1 MSHRAPVTP
10 QCSAAVCRQAG
21 PAGIATVSCP
31 AGRVSRL
38 HSQLW
43 LFAKAGTQLCSS
55 EPWEIPAG
63 RLGSK
68 VQHWAMEQ
76 CCRPPSQTTSAQSHS
91 VKPRDVPIQVSHLLL
106 GTAFGMSCALP
117 MCLWSCKRKKEN
129 KVGVNPKE
137 IPSCATAGRA
147 KACFNFI
154 SSAMEM
160 NPVPKPQSLGQSHP
174 QCRTQARQDPA
185 LCGSA
190 FPRPQQECSGGTPG
204 FPHHCPSP
212 TRCFLL

>member
-1 MSHRAPVTP
+1 MLCSCLQAGRACRHCHGELPCRQGEP
-10 QCSAAVCRQAG
+10 AALPAPAVCQGRHPALQLRAMG
-21 PAGIATVSCP
+21 NPSREVGEQSPALGNGAVLQTTIPNDQCPEPLREAKRCANPSLPSPAGNS
-31 AGRVSRL
+31 
-38 HSQLW
+38 LW
-43 LFAKAGTQLCSS
+43 H
-55 EPWEIPAG
+55 EPI
-63 RLGSK
+63 
-68 VQHWAMEQ
+68 
-76 CCRPPSQTTSAQSHS
+76 
-91 VKPRDVPIQVSHLLL
+91 
-106 GTAFGMSCALP
+106 P

-129 KVGVNPKE
+129 KAGVNPKE

-174 QCRTQARQDPA
+174 QCRTQARQDTA